1 MKNKISI
8 RKLDKLGRITLPS
21 NLRKVLNMNDL
32 EELEIIADTNKI
44 IIRKQNHPDIFGNSS
59 DNDSY
64 FEYRGNKVSKESII
78 ELSKIAG
85 LI

>member
-1 MKNKISI
+1 MKNKVSI

>member
-1 MKNKISI
+1 MKNKVSI

-21 NLRKVLNMNDL
+21 NLRKVLNMNYL
-32 EELEIIADTNKI
+32 EDLEIIADTNKI